1 MVRVSNYLQ
10 YTSPA
15 RVRVYWCDD
24 ESQKRW
30 TEYRL
35 GPSERVYEVCGTP
48 NGCCPGCG
56 WISDIHPECELA
68 SYDLANMGEYE
79 VDTVRCRMCGSRSTT
94 AAAVRSGG
102 CPSCGWSDFDL
113 A

>member
-1 MVRVSNYLQ
+1 MVNVSNYLEC
-10 YTSPA
+10 TSPA
-15 RVRVYWCDD
+15 RVRVWWSGDG
-24 ESQKRW
+24 EFPRRW
-30 TEYRL
+30 VEYRHAA
-35 GPSERVYEVCGTP
+35 SKVYEILGAST
-48 NGCCPGCG
+48 GCCPGCG

-79 VDTVRCRMCGSRSTT
+79 VDTIRCRMCGSRSTT